1 MVAEITNLQP
11 GPILYDLPVAQGL
24 QYQALWLEK
33 HGRATV
39 RPRAGFDSGAF
50 AKAAGFENP

>member
-1 MVAEITNLQP
+1 MVAELTNMQP
-11 GPILYDLPVAQGL
+11 HEILYDLPVAQGL

-39 RPRAGFDSGAF
+39 RPQVGFDSGAF
-50 AKAAGFENP
+50 AKAAGL